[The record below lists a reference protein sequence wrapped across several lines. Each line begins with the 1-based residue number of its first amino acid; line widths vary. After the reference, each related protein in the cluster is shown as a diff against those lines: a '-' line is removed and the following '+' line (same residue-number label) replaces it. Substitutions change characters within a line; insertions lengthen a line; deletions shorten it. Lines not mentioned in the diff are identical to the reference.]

1 MEGLSTTMPN
11 DEPPPPPTSPV
22 PEPVPQPEPEP
33 GASADIPPLHVRD
46 LTVRFAGLTALDAV
60 NFTVRPGTVHALIGP
75 NGAGKSTCFNVL
87 SGVYRATAGS
97 VRFGGHELTGMSA
110 HRIAGLGVARIFQN
124 LALPPLATVED
135 SLLLGRHRLTR
146 TGFLS
151 AGLRL
156 PAAAREERR
165 HRERVREIAEFVGI
179 SSCLDRLAGSLPY
192 GQQKLAELAR
202 ALCMEPRLLLLDEP
216 VAGMTAD
223 ERIRTSAVIAGV
235 RDSLGISI
243 VLVEHDMGV
252 VMRLADAVTV
262 LDFGRRIADGAPA
275 DVQNDPAVVRAYL
288 GQRPEEAGSP
298 EQSDGAAGRTGG
310 EGTAP

>member
-1 MEGLSTTMPN
+1 MTN
-11 DEPPPPPTSPV
+11 DAPPQSTSPGSDTDV
-22 PEPVPQPEPEP
+22 
-33 GASADIPPLHVRD
+33 PPLQVRD

-87 SGVYRATAGS
+87 SGVYRATSGS
-97 VRFGGHELTGMSA
+97 VRLGGHELTGMPP
-110 HRIAGLGVARIFQN
+110 HRIADLGVARIFQN

-146 TGFLS
+146 TGFLA
-151 AGLRL
+151 AGLKL

-179 SSCLDRLAGSLPY
+179 SSCLGRPAGSLPY

-288 GQRPEEAGSP
+288 GERSEEPEG
-298 EQSDGAAGRTGG
+298 AGRSGKEET
-310 EGTAP
+310 TS

>member
-1 MEGLSTTMPN
+1 MTLEPARMPQEPDRNPN
-11 DEPPPPPTSPV
+11 DARPD
-22 PEPVPQPEPEP
+22 P
-33 GASADIPPLHVRD
+33 GAPDIPPLHVRD
-46 LTVRFAGLTALDAV
+46 LTVRFSGLTALDAV
-60 NFTVRPGTVHALIGP
+60 GFTVRPGTVHALIGP

-97 VRFGGHELTGMSA
+97 VRFGEHELTGMSA

-124 LALPPLATVED
+124 LALPPRDTVED
-135 SLLLGRHRLTR
+135 CLMLGRHRLTSA
-146 TGFLS
+146 GFLA

-165 HRERVREIAEFVGI
+165 HRERVREIAAFVGI
-179 SSCLDRLAGSLPY
+179 EHQLASPAGSLPY

-216 VAGMTAD
+216 VAGMTAR
-223 ERIRTSAVIAGV
+223 ERARTAGVIAGV

-262 LDFGRRIADGAPA
+262 LDFGRLIADGTPD

-288 GQRPEEAGSP
+288 G
-298 EQSDGAAGRTGG
+298 
-310 EGTAP
+310 EGTAS